1 MFLAAHGLVKLIS
14 EQEECTLTPFL
25 AVFIC
30 RHASTSFDF
39 SKPLQGW
46 WWRGVWAEAEES
58 RSKTRRING
67 LFLCGWVVKSMK
79 AITGLHCSVP
89 GSW

>member
-1 MFLAAHGLVKLIS
+1 MFIAAHSLVKLIS
-14 EQEECTLTPFL
+14 EQEEHTLTPYL

-30 RHASTSFDF
+30 CHASTSFDF

-58 RSKTRRING
+58 RSKNGRING
-67 LFLCGWVVKSMK
+67 LLLGGWVVKSMRG
-79 AITGLHCSVP
+79 ITGLHCSVP
-89 GSW
+89 GGW